1 MPNEAG
7 IGALRVNFVRETTPG
22 TTPTNPAWLRFSNEI
37 NSVGGWA
44 PNTNLTAR
52 TAVGSP
58 DVQGF
63 SIGAEDH
70 ELTISYSLQRW
81 LTAATETPLD
91 AIADGLY
98 RDSSGYIKSRHS
110 FLARQDLPAPAGVDA
125 KGVRIYTYGTGGV
138 FQSATLSGDPGSG
151 EPVTVEG
158 SYRFEH
164 MRSYAVNQPNA
175 NTALQIVSSDAA
187 DTTQT
192 LTIET
197 DGASVSEAIS
207 LNGTTPVTSSASTF
221 GTIDSFRLSAETEG
235 DIDVFFVTGGSP
247 VFRIIG
253 KNNQQEIGGDLGMAL
268 LGSGSFESALSGAF
282 EHILGDTI
290 TKGGS
295 AIDTNVMAL
304 SVAVA
309 NNIEATPVTR
319 QKAKV
324 LSEGMRAITADA
336 TVFGE
341 SSSHSSMVDHLKATS
356 GDIVWTM
363 AGGTVTLNS
372 AVLTSPGA
380 RQYAKGNATMQ
391 RGNTFTATDLTI
403 TP

>member
-1 MPNEAG
+1 MPNESG
-7 IGALRVNFVRETTPG
+7 IGALRVNFIREATVGTTPG
-22 TTPTNPAWLRFSNEI
+22 NPAWLRFSDEI
-37 NSVGGWA
+37 NSIGGWA

-98 RDSSGYIKSRHS
+98 RDSNGYIKSRHS
-110 FLARQDLPAPAGVDA
+110 FLARQVLPAPAGVDA

-158 SYRFEH
+158 TYRFET
-164 MRSYAVNQPNA
+164 MRSYKINQPNA
-175 NTALQIVSSDAA
+175 GTTLKVVSSNAA
-187 DTTQT
+187 DTGGPTITIEKDGGTTET
-192 LTIET
+192 LT
-197 DGASVSEAIS
+197 
-207 LNGTTPVTSSASTF
+207 LNGTSVVTGSTSF
-221 GTIDSFRLSAETEG
+221 ATIDAFRLSTAVEG
-235 DIDVFFVTGGSP
+235 DITCTFTTGGSECF
-247 VFRIIG
+247 VVTG
-253 KNNQQEIGGDLGMAL
+253 KDNQQEISGDIGLPL
-268 LGSGSFESALSGAF
+268 LGSGSYESALGTAF

-295 AIDTNVMAL
+295 AIDTNVMAM
-304 SVAVA
+304 SISVA

-324 LSEGMRAITADA
+324 LSEGMRDITADA

-341 SSSHSSMVDHLKATS
+341 TSSHSNMVDHLKATS

-363 AGGTVTLNS
+363 AGGTVTLDDS
-372 AVLTSPGA
+372 VLTAPGE
-380 RQYAKGNATMQ
+380 RQYAKGNAIMQ
-391 RGNTFTATDLTI
+391 RGNTFTARDLTI

>member
-22 TTPTNPAWLRFSNEI
+22 TTPTNPAWLRFSDEI
-37 NSVGGWA
+37 SSVGGWA
-44 PNTNLTAR
+44 PNTNLAAR

-70 ELTISYSLQRW
+70 ELSITYALQRW

-98 RDSSGYIKSRHS
+98 RDANGYIKSRHS

-125 KGVRIYTYGTGGV
+125 KGVRVYTYGTGGV

-151 EPVTVEG
+151 EPVAVEG

-164 MRSYAVNQPNA
+164 MRSYKINQPNVG
-175 NTALQIVSSDAA
+175 TTLKVVSSNAA
-187 DTTQT
+187 DTSQT

-197 DGASVSEAIS
+197 DGASTSETIS
-207 LNGTTPVTSSASTF
+207 LNGTTLVTGSSSFA
-221 GTIDSFRLSAETEG
+221 TIDSFRLSAACEG
-235 DIDVFFVTGGSP
+235 DVTVTFTTGASECFVI
-247 VFRIIG
+247 VG
-253 KNNQQEIGGDLGMAL
+253 KDNQQEIGGDLGMAL
-268 LGSGSFESALSGAF
+268 LGSGSFEAALSSAF

-295 AIDTNVMAL
+295 AIDTNVMTM
-304 SVAVA
+304 SIAVA

-324 LSEGMRAITADA
+324 LSEGMRDITADA
-336 TVFGE
+336 TVFSE
-341 SSSHSSMVDHLKATS
+341 SGSHSSTVDHLKATA

-363 AGGTVTLNS
+363 AGGTITLNS
-372 AVLTSPGA
+372 AVLTGPGA
-380 RQYAKGNATMQ
+380 RQYEKGNATMQ

>member
-1 MPNEAG
+1 
-7 IGALRVNFVRETTPG
+7 
-22 TTPTNPAWLRFSNEI
+22 
-37 NSVGGWA
+37 
-44 PNTNLTAR
+44 
-52 TAVGSP
+52 
-58 DVQGF
+58 
-63 SIGAEDH
+63 
-70 ELTISYSLQRW
+70 
-81 LTAATETPLD
+81 
-91 AIADGLY
+91 
-98 RDSSGYIKSRHS
+98 
-110 FLARQDLPAPAGVDA
+110 
-125 KGVRIYTYGTGGV
+125 
-138 FQSATLSGDPGSG
+138 
-151 EPVTVEG
+151 
-158 SYRFEH
+158 
-164 MRSYAVNQPNA
+164 
-175 NTALQIVSSDAA
+175 
-187 DTTQT
+187 
-192 LTIET
+192 
-197 DGASVSEAIS
+197 
-207 LNGTTPVTSSASTF
+207 
-221 GTIDSFRLSAETEG
+221 
-235 DIDVFFVTGGSP
+235 
-247 VFRIIG
+247 
-253 KNNQQEIGGDLGMAL
+253 
-268 LGSGSFESALSGAF
+268 F